1 MEFKVFKKL
10 LKAQESLV
18 RDKVAKLYLATL
30 FSITII
36 FLMIYSLYLND
47 YKLAIFSQICTVL
60 LLIYFY
66 SNSKR
71 KTQSFLLDRGVMI
84 KPFEGLSVFEL
95 LKGPKNIVV
104 KNKEVFPVS
113 IGLVAWLYFCVLA
126 IVKSGKE
133 KFHYHSHL
141 VETINKQCPELIS
154 WLPEMYKIHN
164 SVPPIPNEITVE
176 DFQ

>member
-66 SNSKR
+66 SNSKE
-71 KTQSFLLDRGVMI
+71 KLKVFYWTGV
-84 KPFEGLSVFEL
+84 
-95 LKGPKNIVV
+95 
-104 KNKEVFPVS
+104 
-113 IGLVAWLYFCVLA
+113 
-126 IVKSGKE
+126 
-133 KFHYHSHL
+133 
-141 VETINKQCPELIS
+141 
-154 WLPEMYKIHN
+154 
-164 SVPPIPNEITVE
+164 
-176 DFQ
+176 